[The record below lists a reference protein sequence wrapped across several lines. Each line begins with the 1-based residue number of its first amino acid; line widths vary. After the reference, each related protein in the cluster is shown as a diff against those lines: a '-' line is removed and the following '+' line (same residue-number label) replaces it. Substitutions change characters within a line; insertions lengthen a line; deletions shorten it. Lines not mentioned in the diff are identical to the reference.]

1 MAKMGAPVRHRHL
14 DRDDVGQ
21 SSPERPWWPPR
32 RPWPPGMRFE
42 DVSAAERAFERL
54 ADRAMPPRPIPASVY
69 GSSAWQ
75 CITSRFAEPEVELG

>member
-1 MAKMGAPVRHRHL
+1 
-14 DRDDVGQ
+14 
-21 SSPERPWWPPR
+21 
-32 RPWPPGMRFE
+32 MRFE